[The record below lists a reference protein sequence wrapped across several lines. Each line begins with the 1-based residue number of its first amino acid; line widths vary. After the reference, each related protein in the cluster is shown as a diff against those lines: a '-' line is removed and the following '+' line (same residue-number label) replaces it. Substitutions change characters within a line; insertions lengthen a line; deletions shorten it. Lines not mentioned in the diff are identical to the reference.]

1 MQLLPVDAPPLLAGG
16 THGLRPV
23 ARRIARMVC
32 PAPFE
37 LAERAASVDVADVVP
52 GRVQSAGRWADPDAL
67 AHLAAA
73 LDAPLRPSL
82 LEHFEWYVCRGA
94 HFHTDAHYADVLF
107 GVWYLAGPAVDLVF
121 PRAGVRIPLL
131 PGASVIFD
139 PFEVHGVVPPG
150 ATRFDSDWA
159 ATAQRSVFAGFE
171 LALDAVVRDAFGIGA
186 AAPEARLVTSA
197 TRISAPT
204 GAFE

>member
-1 MQLLPVDAPPLLAGG
+1 MQFLPVDAPPLLAGG

-23 ARRIARMVC
+23 ARRIARLAC
-32 PAPFE
+32 PAPRE
-37 LAERAASVDVADVVP
+37 LAARAAGIDVDDIVP
-52 GRVQSAGRWADPDAL
+52 GRVQSAGRWTDTDA
-67 AHLAAA
+67 HTRLAAA
-73 LDAPLRPSL
+73 LDGPLQPSL
-82 LEHFEWYVCRGA
+82 REHFEWYVCRGA
-94 HFHTDAHYADVLF
+94 HFHTDAHFADVLF

-131 PGASVIFD
+131 HGTTVIFD

-171 LALDAVVRDAFGIGA
+171 LALDAVVNDAFGVGA
-186 AAPEARLVTSA
+186 AAPDARLVTSA
-197 TRISAPT
+197 TRVSAPT